1 MSGIGKLNTVI
12 AAALVASVAPVSA
25 SAATT
30 TFSEVVRSDV
40 STDFTF
46 GELTNSFAGPNL
58 NLVSGESFGAGDS
71 FSVFGRVANR
81 GNDAFRFTFD
91 TDFNV
96 SLDALASVRRS
107 LTSTTLILRNLTT
120 RETQRA
126 TVSGGGAVTLTGQIF
141 GGITAGTYGLRVD
154 GGGPSA
160 SRALYDITIAA
171 VPLPGALALMLA
183 GVAAFGAVAAGRKTA
198 G

>member
-1 MSGIGKLNTVI
+1 MSGIEKPKTVI
-12 AAALVASVAPVSA
+12 AAALVATLAPISA

-30 TFSEVVRSDV
+30 TFSEVVRGDV
-40 STDFTF
+40 TTDVTF
-46 GELTNSFAGPNL
+46 GELSNSFAGPNL
-58 NLVSGESFGAGDS
+58 NLFSGGSFGAGDS
-71 FSVFGRVANR
+71 VSVFGQVANR

-96 SLDALASVRRS
+96 SLDALAGARRG
-107 LTSTTLILRNLTT
+107 LTTTRLILRNLTT
-120 RETQRA
+120 PETQRV

-141 GGITAGTYGLRVD
+141 GGITAGTYGLRID

-160 SRALYDITIAA
+160 TRARYDITISA

-183 GVAAFGAVAAGRKTA
+183 GVAAFGAVAGWRKTA